1 MPDPNLITGKTGSSN
16 DKISSLISE
25 IVPGYVKDNHQGF
38 VDFVE
43 AYYEWMEFAENP
55 AGVSMTLMDTLDVD
69 RTLDSFVKYF
79 QKTYIADFPQIFA
92 INSSGES
99 LDTTTLLKNISDFY
113 GSKGTE
119 KAIKLLLRVLHDSD
133 AEFYYPGQD
142 ILRASDGKW
151 IENKSIKTTSDNGMS
166 NFEIAGSKVYQYD
179 KFGIGELSA
188 SADVESVIQY
198 NVNQYPVTELF
209 LKNIFGTFTQ
219 GSEIQGTIDNG
230 TTIRETIYT
239 IPSVINI
246 NVAGSGYK
254 RDDLVEINEVSL
266 EYLSGKGA
274 VAKVA
279 QVGPEGNIIKID
291 IQDFGANY
299 RSTGETLPVT
309 FRSTSGDGSADANVA
324 LDALCV
330 YPGYWSNNDG
340 KLSSNKFARDNNYY
354 QEHSYVL
361 KSEVAL
367 DTYRKQAKKLIHPAG
382 TKMFGNISLFNSATI
397 TSPYFTKLVGEET
410 PVIGHYLPYNLNSV
424 DNLRGS
430 TATGSEIDLYPTG
443 FKPTATGTGHCL
455 GTTGGRIEILGTGG
469 GAFTLGSFRTSE
481 SMSGASSG
489 FTADIFGW
497 SRKSAT
503 GGVLFLKANDG
514 ASLGFTV
521 GEEIVATG
529 GITGTIVNIQVG
541 NGTVL
546 DTLGITHLG
555 LFEGPSGGATAFG
568 YTYWGV
574 NESFQ
579 KRFPTDFPREIFV
592 NTFTQITGGPEGQVS
607 GYTVGYDYTIGNVVQ
622 QTIGDG
628 VSAQGIVKDW
638 IPGASGATMNTL
650 KVYVT
655 SDERFGTGDV
665 VEIDNH
671 TGNTSIVYTF
681 ITGGVGNVGTDNAGE
696 TISQP
701 VKMLGLDRVVRLPAW
716 WEYHSGDTETG
727 VCGGFT

>member
-1 MPDPNLITGKTGSSN
+1 MPDPTLITGKTGSSD
-16 DKISSLISE
+16 DKISSFISE

-38 VDFVE
+38 VSFME

-55 AGVSMTLMDTLDVD
+55 AGVSMTFMDTLDVD
-69 RTLDSFVKYF
+69 RTLDSFVQYF
-79 QKTYIADFPQIFA
+79 RKTYIADFPQIFA

-99 LDTTTLLKNISDFY
+99 LDKTTLIKNISDFY

-133 AEFYYPGQD
+133 ADFYYPGQD
-142 ILRASDGKW
+142 ILRVSDGKW
-151 IENKSIKTTSDNGMS
+151 VENKSIKVTSDNGMS
-166 NFEIAGSKVYQYD
+166 NFEMSGSRVYQYD
-179 KFGIGELSA
+179 KFGIGKQTA
-188 SADVESVIQY
+188 YADVESVIQY
-198 NVNQYPVTELF
+198 NVNQYVVTELF
-209 LKNIFGTFTQ
+209 LKNILGTFTK
-219 GSEIQGTIDNG
+219 GSQIKGTMDDG
-230 TTIRETIYT
+230 TELTETIYS

-246 NVAGSGYK
+246 DVAGSGYK
-254 RDDLVEINEVSL
+254 NGDNVEIDTLSA

-274 VAKVA
+274 KAKIS
-279 QVGPEGNIIKID
+279 QVGTNGNIIKID
-291 IQDFGANY
+291 IKDFGVNY
-299 RSTGETLPVT
+299 ESSGENIPLT
-309 FRSTSGDGSADANVA
+309 FKSASGDGYATGNAS
-324 LDALCV
+324 LSALCE
-330 YPGYWSNNDG
+330 YPGYWTNNDG
-340 KLSSNKFARDNNYY
+340 KLSSNKFTRDNHYY

-367 DTYRKQAKKLIHPAG
+367 DTYRKQAKKLVHPAG

-397 TSPYFTKLVGEET
+397 TSPYFTKLDGNET
-410 PVIGHYLPYNLNSV
+410 PVIGRYTPYTLNSI
-424 DNLRGS
+424 DNLRGT
-430 TATGSEIDLYPTG
+430 TATGSEVDLYPTG

-455 GTTGGRIEILGTGG
+455 GTTGGRIEILGTGNG
-469 GAFTLGSFRTSE
+469 SFTLGSFRTSE

-514 ASLGFTV
+514 ASLGFTI

-555 LFEGPSGGATAFG
+555 LFEGPSGGASSFG
-568 YTYWGV
+568 YTYWGI

-592 NTFTQITGGPEGQVS
+592 NTFTQITGGPEGQVA

-638 IPGASGATMNTL
+638 IPGTSGATMNTL

-655 SDERFGTGDV
+655 SDESFGTGDV

-671 TGNTSIVYTF
+671 TGNNSVIYTF
-681 ITGGVGNVGTDNAGE
+681 VTGGVGLVGTDNAGE

-701 VKMLGLDRVVRLPAW
+701 VKMLGLETVVRLPASW
-716 WEYHSGDTETG
+716 QYHSGDTETG
-727 VCGGFT
+727 VVGGYT